1 MQDLSLQYYHSV
13 LHLHDLGLTANEIC
27 NQLDLTAE
35 HICRTL
41 TNSLYLGLPQQNLIK
56 TLLDQPLTHSS
67 PFYVKESPCINL
79 VNSFYN
85 DRNPYEPGWRLAWL
99 RLIQRYLQAQLKR
112 NDTDIFPKRRSEPR
126 VFPTV
131 DLKLQGLLDGVWPR
145 TGEYVKASLQRR
157 RNRSDTNLYG
167 N

>member
-13 LHLHDLGLTANEIC
+13 LHLNDLGLTADEIC
-27 NQLDLTAE
+27 DQLGLTAE

-41 TNSLYLGLPQQNLIK
+41 ANSLYLGLPQRNLIK
-56 TLLDQPLTHSS
+56 TLLNQPLTHPG
-67 PFYVKESPCINL
+67 PFYAKESPCIDL

-99 RLIQRYLQAQLKR
+99 RLIQRYLQTQLKR
-112 NDTDIFPKRRSEPR
+112 HYTDIFPKRRSEPR

-131 DLKLQGLLDGVWPR
+131 DLKLQGLSDGM
-145 TGEYVKASLQRR
+145 
-157 RNRSDTNLYG
+157 
-167 N
+167 